1 MDTLTR
7 LIGETLVV
15 RGVTAAVARWG
26 FVRVAGGVGAAALV
40 AYYLSSRS
48 RARQGQLQLA
58 PPLSV
63 FQDGSAGWPDQD
75 RRRAPELDP
84 GTTYPGERRTLH

>member
-26 FVRVAGGVGAAALV
+26 FLRVAGGVGAAALA

-48 RARQGQLQLA
+48 RAGQGLLQLA
-58 PPLSV
+58 QPLSV
-63 FQDGSAGWPDQD
+63 QQDGWPDQD
-75 RRRAPELDP
+75 RRRAPELEP